1 MKTLG
6 SAVTATALLCA
17 GVFQPMT
24 VSRSYATSDK
34 SRSHASDGNDDR
46 RPQSAETAPPPVVD
60 GRATKDGLQLGAR
73 ANDEGR
79 LPGKQKP
86 SKAANPTKR
95 GSSRHPRTFGDKR
108 YRNTPARHDDF
119 RLNIGICGAV
129 GADGTFPGPTRCQP
143 FVGDPPGRRPE
154 VEPTGG
160 VVVQV
165 PRAQDVR
172 WEAILSAYKNVLF
185 AALKVKVQP
194 EGRTLVRW
202 ETNVYTEQARVTTK
216 TVELLG
222 FPVVVEATPVS
233 YTWDFGDGGRVT
245 TASPGRPY
253 PGKDVTH
260 KYLKRGDVGV
270 FVTTN
275 YAARFNVDGTGWQY
289 VEGTVGIAGPATGL
303 LVREGVPVLV
313 DPPG

>member
-1 MKTLG
+1 MTYQLLIPLG
-6 SAVTATALLCA
+6 RSATIVALMSGLVLPASATH
-17 GVFQPMT
+17 
-24 VSRSYATSDK
+24 S
-34 SRSHASDGNDDR
+34 
-46 RPQSAETAPPPVVD
+46 
-60 GRATKDGLQLGAR
+60 
-73 ANDEGR
+73 AND
-79 LPGKQKP
+79 PIPK
-86 SKAANPTKR
+86 PTKKAPQVKTTPNR
-95 GSSRHPRTFGDKR
+95 EGVQLKGTTGNRLETRDHNAGTKRPAGHESAKNSVNRRKQRRERTPQATIDEIK
-108 YRNTPARHDDF
+108 
-119 RLNIGICGAV
+119 LNVGICGTV

-160 VVVQV
+160 IAVQV

-172 WEAILSAYKNVLF
+172 WEAILNAYKNVLF

-233 YTWDFGDGGRVT
+233 YSWDFGDGKKVT